1 MKTYLINYAHKA
13 FFESRKKN
21 SETARDIGGFDEII
35 EYTYDDIDTE
45 FKQRNEGILSH
56 PRGAGYWIWK
66 PYFVNKTLSFVN
78 EGDVVFYCDAG
89 SVFIKSAKP
98 LVNLCTERSN
108 GVVCFHMEPIDR
120 NKEVLQTKKDTFV
133 LMECNHPKFTESWA
147 RLGGFS
153 VWQKNAFSLEVAAK
167 WLNYVQDPRIVT
179 DMPNQCGIP
188 EDPRFIDH
196 RHDQSV
202 FSLITKKYNVRSY
215 TDPSQFGNDYRLS
228 SDGFDQIIDLT
239 RDRR

>member
-21 SETARDIGGFDEII
+21 SQSAKEIGEFDEVI
-35 EYTYDDIDTE
+35 EYTFDDIDDNFRTHNA
-45 FKQRNEGILSH
+45 QILSH

-66 PYFVNKTLSFVN
+66 PYIVNKTLARVN
-78 EGDVVFYCDAG
+78 DGDIVFYCDSG

-98 LVNLCTERSN
+98 LIDLCINKSN
-108 GVVCFHMEPIDR
+108 GVVCFHMEPVAR

-133 LMECNHPKFTESWA
+133 LMGCDYPMFTESWA

-167 WLNYVQDPRIVT
+167 WLQHVQDPRVVT
-179 DMPNQCGIP
+179 DMPNQCGVP

-202 FSLITKKYNVRSY
+202 FSLITKKYNIRSY
-215 TDPSQFGNDYRLS
+215 TDPSQFGNDYRLPT
-228 SDGFDQIIDLT
+228 DGYDQIIDLT